1 MAKSLLRIEAQ
12 NLRKQGIGIKTIAHK
27 LKLSSSTVSLWCRDI
42 ELTPQQLKRL
52 QKNARDP
59 FFGKRLEYIQKKQK
73 SRLEKIRSLKENG
86 IKDIGV
92 LSDRDLFISGINL
105 YWAEGFKKDNLV
117 GFANTDVE
125 MLRLFLRWIDV
136 CCGVTKDR
144 IKIRLGIN
152 EQYVNQSKIY
162 EMFWSKKLNI
172 PMQQFQK
179 IYVQKVKWK
188 KIYDHPEEYHGV
200 VRIRI
205 TKSTDLLRKII
216 GWIEGIRLNDA

>member
-1 MAKSLLRIEAQ
+1 MAKSLLRIKAQ
-12 NLRKQGIGIKTIAHK
+12 SLRKKGIGIKTIAHQ
-27 LKLSSSTVSLWCRDI
+27 LQVSTSTASLWCRDI
-42 ELTPQQLKRL
+42 ELTSEQIQRL

-59 FFGKRLEYIQKKQK
+59 FFGKRLKYIQNKQK
-73 SRLEKIRSLKENG
+73 IRIEKIRSLKEDG
-86 IKDIGV
+86 IKEIGI

-117 GFANTDVE
+117 GFANTDLG
-125 MLRLFLRWIDV
+125 MLRLFLRWAYV
-136 CCGVTKDR
+136 CCGVSQDR

-152 EQYVNQSKIY
+152 EQYKNQSRVY
-162 EMFWSKKLNI
+162 ETYWSKKLNI
-172 PMQQFQK
+172 PIEQFQK
-179 IYVQKVKWK
+179 MYYQKVKWK

-216 GWIEGIRLNDA
+216 GWIEGLRLNGG